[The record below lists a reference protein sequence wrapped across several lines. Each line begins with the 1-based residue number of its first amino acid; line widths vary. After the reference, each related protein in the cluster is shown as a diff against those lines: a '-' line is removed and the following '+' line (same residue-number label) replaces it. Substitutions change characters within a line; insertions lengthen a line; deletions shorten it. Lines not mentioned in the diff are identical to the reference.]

1 MTIPTLGLPGTDD
14 AISPPAAARAAYP
27 GRLVGIA
34 GGRHD
39 ILNDV
44 THRTV
49 AATIILF
56 LERLKLGASF
66 PLIATEVSS

>member
-1 MTIPTLGLPGTDD
+1 VTIPTLGLHGD
-14 AISPPAAARAAYP
+14 ADTVSPLATARSRYP
-27 GRLVGIA
+27 GRLVTIA

-56 LERLKLGASF
+56 LERLELGAEL
-66 PLIATEVSS
+66 PAIATEDEQ